1 MKKTTKLIAVLSA
14 AAMVSMAAPDV
25 LNDSFLL
32 NAWAAESGWVQEDNG
47 WHFYDEDGYLESN
60 TWKKKRKRLVLP
72 GRRWKCNRERAGRRI
87 LCGQ

>member
-60 TWKKKRKRLVLP
+60 TWKKRGNDWYYLDDDGNVP
-72 GRRWKCNRERAGRRI
+72 
-87 LCGQ
+87 